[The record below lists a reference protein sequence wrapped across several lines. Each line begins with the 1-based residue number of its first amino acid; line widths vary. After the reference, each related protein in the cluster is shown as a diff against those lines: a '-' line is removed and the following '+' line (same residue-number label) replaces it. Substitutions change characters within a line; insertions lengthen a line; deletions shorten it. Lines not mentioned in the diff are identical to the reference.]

1 MANNT
6 KKNVQPKVEET
17 KVEEILETEQPKVEE
32 TKEIINEDKAKTK
45 DIKPLKKIGGLIV
58 L

>member
-17 KVEEILETEQPKVEE
+17 KEIVK
-32 TKEIINEDKAKTK
+32 EDKAKTK
-45 DIKPLKKIGGLIV
+45 DVKPLKKIGGLIV

>member
-6 KKNVQPKVEET
+6 KKNVKPKVEE
-17 KVEEILETEQPKVEE
+17 PKVEE
-32 TKEIINEDKAKTK
+32 NKKEDNKSVMN
-45 DIKPLKKIGGLIV
+45 IGGLIV

>member
-17 KVEEILETEQPKVEE
+17 KEIEQPKVEE
-32 TKEIINEDKAKTK
+32 IKEIENEKK
-45 DIKPLKKIGGLIV
+45 DIKPLKNIGLIV